1 VVGRYY
7 FEGTLKDK
15 KREAEGLF
23 SITLQ
28 LDDCKVVRKARPGRF
43 VMIWLPGIDEFPLSP
58 SGYNYEDSTLRLTFR
73 VRGEGTKAL
82 ASLNH
87 GDRVF
92 VRGPY
97 GKGFAIPRANLS
109 REVDVLVLG
118 GGVGVA
124 PLLPLVEALVSSS
137 LRPYV
142 VCGFRSAN
150 EALFVDELS
159 KLVGD
164 NLIVATD
171 DGSLGFKGTVVDV
184 ARESLSS
191 KNVFYVF
198 ACGPEEMLFILHKML
213 LGKGIRHQMLLERY
227 VKCAVGVCGSCVI
240 DGLRLCREGP
250 VFDDIVLSRLKEFGR
265 FRRSPSG
272 SREPVA

>member
-1 VVGRYY
+1 MDRYY
-7 FEGTLKDK
+7 FKGKLKDK
-15 KREAEGLF
+15 RREAEGLF
-23 SITLQ
+23 SMTLQ
-28 LDDCKVVRKARPGRF
+28 LNDRKAMRKAKPGRF
-43 VMIWLPGIDEFPLSP
+43 VMIWLPGIDELPLSP
-58 SGYNYEDSTLRLTFR
+58 SGYEDSTLRLTFK

-82 ASLNH
+82 ASLNL

-97 GKGFAIPRANLS
+97 GRGFAIPRANLS
-109 REVDVLVLG
+109 REGDVLILG

-124 PLLPLVEALVSSS
+124 PLLPLVEALLSPS

-142 VCGFRSAN
+142 VCGFRSVN

-159 KLVGD
+159 KLVGSD
-164 NLIVATD
+164 LIVATD
-171 DGSLGFKGTVVDV
+171 DGSLGFKGTVVDA
-184 ARESLSS
+184 ARELLSS
-191 KNVFYVF
+191 KNISYAF
-198 ACGPEEMLFILHKML
+198 ACGPEEMLFVLHKML

-227 VKCAVGVCGSCVI
+227 VKCAIGVCGSCVI

-250 VFDDIVLSRLKEFGR
+250 VFDDLVLSRLKEFGR

-272 SREPVA
+272 AKEPVA